1 MMMSETTEENPA
13 KQATRKDDLAGI
25 DNYSGA
31 AAGWGA
37 LGAVAKAVSGQ
48 MAIVRETH
56 GLLTMNQPQG
66 FDCPGCAWPDPKH
79 TSSFEFCENGAKAVS
94 WEATSKRTT
103 PEFFAAHTVNE
114 LWNWRD
120 FDLENE
126 GRLTHP
132 MVYDRDTDRYLP
144 ISWDEALAKI
154 GAALR
159 ALPDPSMA
167 EFYTSGRASNEAAFL
182 YQLFAREYG
191 TNNFPDCSNMCHEAT
206 SVGLPESIGVGKGTV
221 TLEDFDH
228 CDAIFCIGHNPGT
241 NHPRM
246 LTTLREASKRGVPIV
261 ALNPLRERGLERFTA
276 PQDPVEMLTGRST
289 PIASSYYLV
298 KVGGD
303 VAVLKGMMKVLIA
316 LDDENR
322 AAGGPGVLD
331 HQFIETHTTG
341 IDALLA
347 DINAT
352 SWDAIEEASGLSR
365 AAIEEVAN
373 IYARA
378 DRVIINYGMGI
389 TQHRHGTGNVQQIA
403 NLLLL
408 RGNIGKKGAGI
419 SPLRGHSNVQGD
431 RTVGI
436 TEVPSDEL
444 LDGVARVF
452 GFEPPRNKGHDALAA
467 IEAIRDGRSKALVC
481 LGGNLAVAMPDPDV
495 TFKAMRNLD
504 LAVHIATKLNRSHLL
519 LAKQSFILPCL
530 GRTEIDLQAGIPQS
544 VTVEDSMSMVHASRG
559 GLKPASEHLKSE
571 PAIIARMAMATLPNT
586 KVNWAELI
594 SDYGKIRDAIEG
606 VFPAFA
612 DFNDRVKRPGGFR
625 LYIAASEREW
635 LTPTG
640 KANFLVYPGLLEDPE
655 PSDREV
661 LTLTTLRSHDQ
672 YNTTIYG
679 MNDRYRGITG
689 RRDVVFVNEKDLSRR
704 GLKHGDSIDIA
715 VASSDGPTGSE
726 RAMRNLTAVA
736 YNIAEG
742 SVATYY
748 PEANVLVGIDHYDT
762 KSGTPSFKST
772 PVFLRAAIPAGAKS
786 SLSDAV
792 AERESLN
799 RAAPKLTKILV
810 DSAGPAPK

>member
-1 MMMSETTEENPA
+1 MAASEANPA
-13 KQATRKDDLAGI
+13 KRAMSNDDLVGI
-25 DNYSGA
+25 DRYDGA

-37 LGAVAKAVSGQ
+37 LGAVARALRGQ
-48 MAIVRETH
+48 MAVVRETH

-103 PEFFAAHTVNE
+103 PDFFAAHPVSE
-114 LWNWRD
+114 LWDWPD

-132 MVYDRDTDRYLP
+132 MAYDRETDRYLP
-144 ISWDEALAKI
+144 ISWDEALARI
-154 GAALR
+154 GVALR
-159 ALPDPSMA
+159 ALPDPNMA
-167 EFYTSGRASNEAAFL
+167 EFYTSGRASNEAAFM

-228 CDAIFCIGHNPGT
+228 SDAIFCIGHNPGT

-246 LTTLREASKRGVPIV
+246 LTTLREASRRGVPII
-261 ALNPLRERGLERFTA
+261 AFNPLRERGLERFTA
-276 PQDPVEMLTGRST
+276 PQSPVEMLTGGST
-289 PIASSYYLV
+289 PIVSSYYLV

-303 VAVLKGMMKVLIA
+303 VAVLKGMMKALIA
-316 LDDENR
+316 LNEADQV
-322 AAGGPGVLD
+322 AGGPGVLD
-331 HQFIETHTTG
+331 RPFIETHTVG

-352 SWDAIEEASGLSR
+352 SWDAIEQASGLSR
-365 AAIEEVAN
+365 AAIEEVTG

-378 DRVIINYGMGI
+378 NRVIINYGMGI

-436 TEVPSDEL
+436 TEIPNDAL
-444 LDGVARVF
+444 LDGIARVF
-452 GFEPPRNKGHDALAA
+452 GFEPPRQKGHDAIEA

-481 LGGNLAVAMPDPDV
+481 LGGNLAVAMPDPEV

-519 LAKQSFILPCL
+519 LARQSFILPCL
-530 GRTEIDLQAGIPQS
+530 GRTEIDLQNGIRQS
-544 VTVEDSMSMVHASRG
+544 VTVEDSMSMVHASHG
-559 GLKPASEHLKSE
+559 GLKPASEHLRSE
-571 PAIIARMAMATLPNT
+571 PAIIAAMAMATLPDT
-586 KVNWAELI
+586 RVNWAELI
-594 SDYGKIRDAIEG
+594 SDYGKIRDGIEG

-612 DFNDRVKRPGGFR
+612 DFNNRIKKPGGFR

-640 KANFLVYPGLLEDPE
+640 KANFLVYPGLVEDPQ
-655 PSDREV
+655 PSDREI
-661 LTLTTLRSHDQ
+661 LTLTTIRSHDQ

-689 RRDVVFVNEKDLSRR
+689 RRDVVFVNQNDLSRR
-704 GLKHGDSIDIA
+704 GLKHGDRVDLT
-715 VASSDGPTGSE
+715 VAASQGSSDAE
-726 RAMRNLTAVA
+726 RTMRGLAAVA

-742 SVATYY
+742 SVAAYY
-748 PEANVLVGIDHYDT
+748 PEANVLVAMDHYDA
-762 KSGTPSFKST
+762 KSGTPSYKSI
-772 PVFLRAAIPAGAKS
+772 PVLLRAA
-786 SLSDAV
+786 
-792 AERESLN
+792 
-799 RAAPKLTKILV
+799 TH
-810 DSAGPAPK
+810 

>member
-1 MMMSETTEENPA
+1 MS
-13 KQATRKDDLAGI
+13 KDDLAGI
-25 DNYSGA
+25 GNYKGA

-37 LGAVAKAVSGQ
+37 LQAVAKAVRGQ
-48 MAIVRETH
+48 MAVVRETH
-56 GLLTMNQPQG
+56 GLLTMNQPHG

-94 WEATSKRTT
+94 WEATAKRTT
-103 PEFFAAHTVNE
+103 PEFFAAHTVSE
-114 LWNWRD
+114 LWNWPD

-132 MVYDRDTDRYLP
+132 MAYDRSTDRYLP
-144 ISWDEALAKI
+144 ISWDEAMARI

-159 ALPDPSMA
+159 ALPDPDMA
-167 EFYTSGRASNEAAFL
+167 EFYTSGRASNEAAFV

-228 CDAIFCIGHNPGT
+228 ADAIFCIGHNPGT

-246 LTTLREASKRGVPIV
+246 LSTLREASKRGVPIIV
-261 ALNPLRERGLERFTA
+261 FNPLRERGLERFTA
-276 PQDPVEMLTGRST
+276 PQNPVEMLTGEST

-303 VAVLKGMMKVLIA
+303 VAVLKGIMKILLA
-316 LDDENR
+316 LDEENR
-322 AAGGPGVLD
+322 TAGGPGVLD
-331 HQFIETHTTG
+331 RQFIEAHTAG

-352 SWDAIEEASGLSR
+352 SWDAIEDASGLSR
-365 AAIEEVAN
+365 AAIEKVAN
-373 IYARA
+373 IYAKA
-378 DRVIINYGMGI
+378 ERVIINYGMGI

-408 RGNIGKKGAGI
+408 RGNIGRKGAGI

-436 TEVPSDEL
+436 TEVPNDAL
-444 LDGVARVF
+444 LDGIARAF
-452 GFEPPRNKGHDALAA
+452 GFEPPREKGHDALEAV
-467 IEAIRDGRSKALVC
+467 EAIRDGRSKALTC
-481 LGGNLAVAMPDPDV
+481 LGGNLAVAMSDPEV

-530 GRTEIDLQAGIPQS
+530 GRTEIDLQATGPQS
-544 VTVEDSMSMVHASRG
+544 VTVEDSASMVHASRG

-571 PAIIARMAMATLPNT
+571 PAIIAAMAMATLPNT
-586 KVNWAELI
+586 KVKWAELI
-594 SDYGKIRDAIEG
+594 SDYDKIRDGIEA

-612 DFNDRVKRPGGFR
+612 DFNTRVKKPGGFR
-625 LYIAASEREW
+625 LYVAASEREW
-635 LTPTG
+635 LTPTK
-640 KANFLVYPGLLEDPE
+640 KANFIVYPGVVEDPRS
-655 PSDREV
+655 SDGEA
-661 LTLTTLRSHDQ
+661 LTLTTIRSHDQ

-679 MNDRYRGITG
+679 LNDRYRGITG
-689 RRDVVFVNEKDLSRR
+689 RRDVVFVNPEDLSRR
-704 GLKHGDSIDIA
+704 GLKHGDRVDIA
-715 VASSDGPTGSE
+715 VTPAEGSTGAE

-736 YNIAEG
+736 YKIAEG
-742 SVATYY
+742 SVAAYY
-748 PEANVLVGIDHYDT
+748 PEANVLVAMDHYDT
-762 KSGTPSFKST
+762 KSGTPSYKSI
-772 PVFLRAAIPAGAKS
+772 PVLLRAAS
-786 SLSDAV
+786 
-792 AERESLN
+792 N
-799 RAAPKLTKILV
+799 
-810 DSAGPAPK
+810 